1 MIRYYWGR
9 FWPFLLFAF
18 GVEAVENLFTVLFE
32 YRNMDFGLLPLLKT
46 AYVFVTEFAV
56 TMCYWLIPYAVYL
69 WILPRGKAGGKADRW
84 LTSAWFFLFVLANLF
99 EDVAEAFFWNEFEA
113 SFNFIAVD
121 YLVYTKEVIGNIY
134 ESYPI
139 IPILGGILAADIAGE
154 LGKPAFTVDPP
165 VIDELTD
172 VARLSGH
179 RDFPRRPLFHALNA
193 RAVAR
198 RYAGERGLRY
208 DGLRLIVAHMG
219 GGVTVSAHR
228 NGRIVDVNNGLEGE
242 GPYSAERPGALP
254 VLPIVKAVYEG
265 KFGDSYESFRWFF
278 TARCGLIS
286 YLGTNDGRE
295 VSLRARKDDREA
307 ELAYRGMAY
316 QIAKEIG
323 AMSAAMCGEVDAI
336 LLTGGFAHDDMFIG
350 WIEEAVDFIAP
361 VFIYSGENEMLA
373 LAQGSLRVLRGE
385 EAALEYS

>member
-1 MIRYYWGR
+1 MKKVLVLNFGSTSTKLALYAEDRQILHKEFHHSSDEMGTPFTLKEIAAARKALILRHLKEQGVDLSRLDAVVGRGGLIR
-9 FWPFLLFAF
+9 P
-18 GVEAVENLFTVLFE
+18 V
-32 YRNMDFGLLPLLKT
+32 
-46 AYVFVTEFAV
+46 
-56 TMCYWLIPYAVYL
+56 
-69 WILPRGKAGGKADRW
+69 AGGTYRINEKMVKD
-84 LTSAWFFLFVLANLF
+84 LT
-99 EDVAEAFFWNEFEA
+99 DC
-113 SFNFIAVD
+113 
-121 YLVYTKEVIGNIY
+121 VYGYHACN
-134 ESYPI
+134 
-139 IPILGGILAADIAGE
+139 LGGILAADIAGE

-208 DGLRLIVAHMG
+208 DGLGLIVAHMG

-254 VLPIVKAVYEG
+254 VLPIVRAVYEG

-286 YLGTNDGRE
+286 YLGTNDGRV
-295 VSLRARKDDREA
+295 VSLRARQGDADA

-316 QIAKEIG
+316 QITKEIG
-323 AMSAAMCGEVDAI
+323 AMSAALCGEVDAI

-373 LAQGSLRVLRGE
+373 LAQGALRVLRGE

>member
-1 MIRYYWGR
+1 MKKVLVLNFGSTSTKIALYAEERQILHKEFHHSSDEMGSPSTLKATAAARKVMILRYLKEQSVDLSEMDAVVGR
-9 FWPFLLFAF
+9 GGLIRP
-18 GVEAVENLFTVLFE
+18 VEGGT
-32 YRNMDFGLLPLLKT
+32 YRINEKMVNDLT
-46 AYVFVTEFAV
+46 D
-56 TMCYWLIPYAVYL
+56 CVY
-69 WILPRGKAGGKADRW
+69 GYHAC
-84 LTSAWFFLFVLANLF
+84 N
-99 EDVAEAFFWNEFEA
+99 
-113 SFNFIAVD
+113 
-121 YLVYTKEVIGNIY
+121 
-134 ESYPI
+134 
-139 IPILGGILAADIAGE
+139 LGGVLAADIARE
-154 LGKPAFTVDPP
+154 TGKPAFTVDPP

-179 RDFPRRPLFHALNA
+179 RDFPRRPLFYALNA
-193 RAVAR
+193 RAVAK
-198 RYAGERGLRY
+198 RYAAECDVQY
-208 DGLRLIVAHMG
+208 DALRLIVAHMG

-242 GPYSAERPGALP
+242 GPYSAERPGELP

-323 AMSAAMCGEVDAI
+323 AMSAALCGEVDAI

-373 LAQGSLRVLRGE
+373 LAQGALRVLRGE

>member
-1 MIRYYWGR
+1 MKKVLVLNFGSTSTKLALYAEDRQILHKEFHHSSDEMGTPFTLKEIAAARKALILRHLKEQGVDLSRLDAVVGRGGLIR
-9 FWPFLLFAF
+9 P
-18 GVEAVENLFTVLFE
+18 V
-32 YRNMDFGLLPLLKT
+32 
-46 AYVFVTEFAV
+46 
-56 TMCYWLIPYAVYL
+56 
-69 WILPRGKAGGKADRW
+69 AGGTYRINEKMVKD
-84 LTSAWFFLFVLANLF
+84 LT
-99 EDVAEAFFWNEFEA
+99 DC
-113 SFNFIAVD
+113 
-121 YLVYTKEVIGNIY
+121 VYGYHACN
-134 ESYPI
+134 
-139 IPILGGILAADIAGE
+139 LGGILAADIAGK

-254 VLPIVKAVYEG
+254 VLPIVRAVYEG

-286 YLGTNDGRE
+286 YLGTNDGRV
-295 VSLRARKDDREA
+295 VSLRARQGDADA

-323 AMSAAMCGEVDAI
+323 AMSAALCGEVDAI

-373 LAQGSLRVLRGE
+373 LAQGALRVLRGE